1 MRFIKNEMRK
11 SVRDTTRK
19 NFDQA
24 LTIPQFRVVGRVNR
38 EPGSSHRDVAE
49 WMGVTPPTLTRM
61 VDLLVGKGLITRN
74 PHPTDKR
81 QILLNP
87 TAAGKKIYIENRT
100 RVQNLLAKRMKEVS
114 SKDLAQLE
122 GSLRTLSDLFESTF
136 SVE

>member
-1 MRFIKNEMRK
+1 MDEQKTAKLVLDTIPALMRFIKNEMRK

-61 VDLLVGKGLITRN
+61 VDLLVDKGLITRN

-87 TAAGKKIYIENRT
+87 TAAGKKI
-100 RVQNLLAKRMKEVS
+100 
-114 SKDLAQLE
+114 
-122 GSLRTLSDLFESTF
+122 
-136 SVE
+136 